1 MAHTG
6 FVEPQIRFDSMY
18 KTGPQSYWH
27 ASGPA
32 RRLWEN
38 TYDHNSH
45 DSSKEMTKTKYP
57 YYSKWCNVK
66 NATTMKFSELQ
77 KATDSPR
84 RKMMVSGS
92 RDRDGSGLPLA
103 LSDVEGRTT
112 TCIVMTQPGSSPT
125 GTLDSAS
132 VLLFSNIFPAFISF
146 ISLID
151 FGPFA
156 FSALIPKSQSKKWS
170 ERRYKLCQDR
180 CQGKR
185 GEKEVWHKVQSQKY
199 CKTETTSGQLHMGQA
214 DVSQPPLGLSCK
226 MFCTADK
233 KQLKLNIIKP

>member
-1 MAHTG
+1 
-6 FVEPQIRFDSMY
+6 
-18 KTGPQSYWH
+18 
-27 ASGPA
+27 
-32 RRLWEN
+32 
-38 TYDHNSH
+38 
-45 DSSKEMTKTKYP
+45 MTKTKYP
-57 YYSKWCNVK
+57 YYSKWCNEDAIWK
-66 NATTMKFSELQ
+66 MLQTMKFSELQ

-92 RDRDGSGLPLA
+92 RDRVGSGLPLA

-156 FSALIPKSQSKKWS
+156 FSALIPKSHSKKWS

-214 DVSQPPLGLSCK
+214 DVSQPPLGFSCK
-226 MFCTADK
+226 MFCAADK
-233 KQLKLNIIKP
+233 KQIKLNIMKP